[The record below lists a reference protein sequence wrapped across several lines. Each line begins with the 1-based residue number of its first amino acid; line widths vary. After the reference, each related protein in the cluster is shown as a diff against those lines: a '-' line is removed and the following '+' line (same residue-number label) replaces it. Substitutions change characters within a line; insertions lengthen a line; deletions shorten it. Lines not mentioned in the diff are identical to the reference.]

1 MRKILK
7 KTVCVVTC
15 MSIALGGISM
25 PNLIAVKGE
34 QTKQM
39 GSGSIAE
46 GLPKA
51 LQSDASKLPSK
62 SNSNVTRFTTENYD
76 NNNGAFDTNNWGT
89 SAMWNF
95 NNFY

>member
-51 LQSDASKLPSK
+51 
-62 SNSNVTRFTTENYD
+62 
-76 NNNGAFDTNNWGT
+76 
-89 SAMWNF
+89 
-95 NNFY
+95 